1 MENNNLNADDMEQFK
16 KEQKDFEVKKAEIIK
31 TNEEIKKKLD
41 RIRERAQ
48 EIKNQ
53 SKPSG
58 EDNA

>member
-1 MENNNLNADDMEQFK
+1 MLKKLNWRT
-16 KEQKDFEVKKAEIIK
+16 IIK
-31 TNEEIKKKLD
+31 TNEEVKKKLD

>member
-1 MENNNLNADDMEQFK
+1 MLKKLNRRT
-16 KEQKDFEVKKAEIIK
+16 IIK
-31 TNEEIKKKLD
+31 TNEKVKKKLD
-41 RIRERAQ
+41 RIKERAQ